1 MFSEINWF
9 SVQLYSRH
17 QGQQALYYATVHNVV
32 SGSFEFAAQRSAH
45 RAEVQYIKLFVNTRA
60 AL

>member
-32 SGSFEFAAQRSAH
+32 SGSFEFDAH
-45 RAEVQYIKLFVNTRA
+45 GRRKSLRIFFPVNS
-60 AL
+60 LGL